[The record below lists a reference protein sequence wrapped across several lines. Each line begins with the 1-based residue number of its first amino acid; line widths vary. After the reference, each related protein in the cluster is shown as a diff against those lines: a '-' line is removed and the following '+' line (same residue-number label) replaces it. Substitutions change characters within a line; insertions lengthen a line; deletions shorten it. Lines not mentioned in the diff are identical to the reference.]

1 MKSRI
6 AFFYI
11 ILFVGLVQ
19 NSIIAQRVH
28 QLSIG
33 THSFTYD
40 QITSKWGV
48 VSSSIIKDTCYRP
61 QVYSES
67 GLLSGSDR
75 GRLKTIESALVIGML
90 KDSIQETEDFTAR
103 AVLKVYSK
111 KFNSTRLDS
120 QRISLS
126 VDYKN
131 AKRQNYKAKDYIR
144 IDSVAWAVVQLDS
157 IISDKHYS
165 RLSQRPFVIEY
176 QILGRE
182 FITASL
188 NDPIQIRIENLESKG
203 NFVMKWDELTW
214 AQSFDL
220 EWQFTD

>member
-120 QRISLS
+120 QRI
-126 VDYKN
+126 
-131 AKRQNYKAKDYIR
+131 
-144 IDSVAWAVVQLDS
+144 
-157 IISDKHYS
+157 
-165 RLSQRPFVIEY
+165 F
-176 QILGRE
+176 
-182 FITASL
+182 
-188 NDPIQIRIENLESKG
+188 
-203 NFVMKWDELTW
+203 
-214 AQSFDL
+214 SFSGL
-220 EWQFTD
+220 